1 MANRRAARSVV
12 RTVKRPTFWEGAQ
25 GSAVLLTATVA
36 TAPLVSEA
44 TLENVPSPTLIR
56 IHGEVFM
63 HVTARTA
70 AGDAA
75 VIGLG
80 IMGQSS
86 RSIGVGVTAMPTPNT
101 DIGSPWIMNRRVVVD
116 SNVAPP
122 NGTDIGGNVRVLI
135 DNKSMRKFDLNQ
147 GLQLMLEN
155 TALAGTITISIAWAF
170 RFLFK
175 R

>member
-1 MANRRAARSVV
+1 MARGSVGRSVV
-12 RTVKRPTFWEGAQ
+12 RLPKRPTFWEGAN

-36 TAPLVSEA
+36 TVPVVSEA

-80 IMGQSS
+80 IMGQSA
-86 RSIGVGVTAMPTPNT
+86 RSIAAGVAGMPTPTT
-101 DIGSPWIMNRRVVVD
+101 DIGSPWIWNRQVVVD

-122 NGTDIGGNVRVLI
+122 NGTDIGGNVRITV
-135 DNKSMRKFDLNQ
+135 DNKSMRKFELNQ
-147 GLQLMLEN
+147 GLQIMLEN